1 MNGLGAFEVVDPGIL
16 TTVQDTGRWGYQ
28 SYGVS
33 VSGVMDSV
41 AHRRANGLVGNRE
54 SAASLEVTLRGP
66 TLRFLSEVRLAV
78 SGAVFLLFLDEMPVS
93 LDTVIHAKPGQELRF
108 GARSSGARA
117 YVAVAGG
124 IDVTPVLGSR
134 STHLPSRCGGVLGR
148 AVKRGDTL
156 AIGNSAD
163 SVRRPNP
170 MNRWLRPTYAGGCE
184 VRVLPSVHQHWFDA
198 EAIKNFQNLP
208 YSICVDSDRMGYRLE
223 GVAITWNRT
232 EELLSQPLVMGA
244 VQIPPKGKPIIA
256 MADRQTVGGYPRI
269 ANVISADLPLL
280 GQLAPGDWVSF
291 QMCTREEA
299 YEAYVE
305 VEAEFVS

>member
-1 MNGLGAFEVVDPGIL
+1 MNRLHAFEVVDAGIL
-16 TTVQDTGRWGYQ
+16 TTVQDVGRWGYQ

-41 AHRRANGLVGNRE
+41 AHRRANVLVGNHE

-66 TLRFLSEVRLAV
+66 TLKFFIQTRLAV
-78 SGAVFLLFLDEMPVS
+78 SGAAFLLFLDEVPVS

-134 STHLPSRCGGVLGR
+134 STHVPSRCGGFLGR
-148 AVKRGDTL
+148 PVKRGDRL
-156 AIGNSAD
+156 AIGSSLDAVCLPKPINK
-163 SVRRPNP
+163 
-170 MNRWLRPTYAGGCE
+170 WLRPSYAGGCE
-184 VRVLPSVHQHWFDA
+184 VRVLPSVHQHWFDVN
-198 EAIKNFQNLP
+198 AIDDLQTRR
-208 YSICVDSDRMGYRLE
+208 YSISVDSDRMGYRLE
-223 GVAITWNRT
+223 GAAITWKRT

-244 VQIPPKGKPIIA
+244 VQVPPQGKPIIA

-291 QMCTREEA
+291 HMCTRQEA
-299 YEAYVE
+299 SEASAF
-305 VEAEFVS
+305 VEAEFSP

>member
-1 MNGLGAFEVVDPGIL
+1 MIGLRAFEVVDPGIL

-41 AHRRANGLVGNRE
+41 AHRRANGLVGNHE

-78 SGAVFLLFLDEMPVS
+78 SGAVFLLFLDEVAVS

-124 IDVTPVLGSR
+124 IDVIPVLGSR
-134 STHLPSRCGGVLGR
+134 STHLPSGCGGVSGR
-148 AVKRGDTL
+148 AVKRGDML
-156 AIGNSAD
+156 AIGNSSDA
-163 SVRRPNP
+163 VRRLNP
-170 MNRWLRPTYAGGCE
+170 MNKWLRPTYAGGCE
-184 VRVLPSVHQHWFDA
+184 VRVLPSVHKHWFDA
-198 EAIKNFQNLP
+198 KAIKDLQNLP
-208 YSICVDSDRMGYRLE
+208 FSICVDSDRMGYRLE
-223 GVAITWNRT
+223 GATITWNRT

-269 ANVISADLPLL
+269 ANVINADLPLL

-305 VEAEFVS
+305 VEAEFVR